1 MTYYLVPLLIFY
13 FGTALCIAYGGTNPA
28 VILTCALPMVALAVL
43 RGHSG
48 TDTAAYY
55 QSFTDLGQGNGY
67 GAEPLFNAYAQLLW
81 SICPDPRFVVN
92 GISMTTALLLLW
104 SVAHSRFG
112 IWFGGLILVPGMFYE
127 LTMNVM
133 RFGLA
138 SAIFLVA
145 TRIPPHRKPLR
156 YVIYALIGTGMHFSS
171 ALLFLLFIATTR
183 RGHTLKLAGV
193 AIIVVGASL
202 LMPDYFAD
210 KTSLYTGIAAPNAS
224 SGLLFLLIQLLMLGV
239 MIRYRRQF
247 AIPPVGWLIC
257 TVLAVALYAMTQV
270 TYAGIRFQLIL
281 VNLMLVMLWRQFAPP
296 GGRMRADLAAWLFV
310 VGLIALAGRI
320 HNMTDEEGHGQSPFL
335 PYQVAPSIQELG

>member
-13 FGTALCIAYGGTNPA
+13 FGVALCIAYGGTNP
-28 VILTCALPMVALAVL
+28 VVVLTCALPMVVLAVV

-55 QSFTDLGQGNGY
+55 QAFTDLGQGNGY
-67 GAEPLFNAYAQLLW
+67 GAEPLFNAYAQFLW
-81 SICPDPRFVVN
+81 SIYPDPRFVVN
-92 GISMTTALLLLW
+92 GISLTTALLLLW
-104 SVAHSRFG
+104 SIAYSRFG

-145 TRIPPHRKPLR
+145 TRVPAHRKPLR
-156 YVIYALIGTGMHFSS
+156 YAIYALVGTGMHFSS

-183 RGHTLKLAGV
+183 RGHTLTLVGV
-193 AIIVVGASL
+193 SVAVIGVSL

-210 KTSLYTGIAAPNAS
+210 KTSLYAGIAAPNAS
-224 SGLLFLLIQLLMLGV
+224 SGLLFLLIQILMLGV
-239 MIRYRRQF
+239 MISYRRQF
-247 AIPPVGWLIC
+247 SIPPIGWLIC
-257 TVLAVALYAMTQV
+257 AVLAAVLYGMTQV

-281 VNLMLVMLWRQFAPP
+281 VNLMLVMLWRQYAPP
-296 GGRMRADLAAWLFV
+296 RARMQTSLAARLFV
-310 VGLIALAGRI
+310 IGLIALAGRI
-320 HNMTDEEGHGQSPFL
+320 HNMADEEGHGESPFL
-335 PYQVAPSIQELG
+335 PYQVAPSIQEAG

>member
-1 MTYYLVPLLIFY
+1 MSYYLVPLLVFY
-13 FGTALCIAYGGTNPA
+13 FGAALCIAYGGTNPA
-28 VILTCALPMVALAVL
+28 VILTCAMPMVALAAL

-55 QSFTDLGQGNGY
+55 QAFMDLSQGNGY

-81 SICPDPRFVVN
+81 SIYPDPRFVVN
-92 GISMTTALLLLW
+92 GISTTTALLLLW
-104 SVAHSRFG
+104 SIAHSRYG
-112 IWFGGLILVPGMFYE
+112 VWFGGLILVPGMFYE

-138 SAIFLVA
+138 SAIFLIA
-145 TRIPPHRKPLR
+145 TRVPPHRKPLR

-171 ALLFLLFIATTR
+171 ALLFLLFVATTR
-183 RGHTLKLAGV
+183 RGHTLLLAGV
-193 AIIVVGASL
+193 SITVIGASL

-210 KTSLYTGIAAPNAS
+210 KANLYNGIAAPNAS

-247 AIPPVGWLIC
+247 AIPPIGWAIC
-257 TVLAVALYAMTQV
+257 AGLAVVLYAMTQV

-281 VNLMLVMLWRQFAPP
+281 VNLMLVMLCRQFAPP
-296 GGRMRADLAAWLFV
+296 RGRMRADLAMSLFV
-310 VGLIALAGRI
+310 IGLIALAGRI
-320 HNMTDEEGHGQSPFL
+320 HNMSDEEGHGQSPFL
-335 PYQVAPSIQELG
+335 PYQAAPSIQELG